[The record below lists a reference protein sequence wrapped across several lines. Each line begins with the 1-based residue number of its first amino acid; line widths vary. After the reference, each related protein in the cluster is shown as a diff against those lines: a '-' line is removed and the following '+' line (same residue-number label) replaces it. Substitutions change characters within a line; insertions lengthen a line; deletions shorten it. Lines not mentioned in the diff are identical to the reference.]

1 MRRKE
6 PLYTKRRYWYHVSTT
21 LRRNEL
27 RLTPWDEQKSPN
39 RGTCEPEGAR
49 ICVAPTIE
57 QCITAIPY
65 YRNSTFTFT
74 VYRTKSPVM
83 AKRPSPT
90 KDIFDWRVTREG
102 WLLKPTNFIKIGS
115 IRSSDIRKGE
125 GIDDICE
132 ASASCS
138 TIEESRDVLRW
149 WQALKLRKR
158 YFHKLI

>member
-21 LRRNEL
+21 LRRKEI
-27 RLTPWDEQKSPN
+27 RLTPLDETQSDN
-39 RGTCEPEGAR
+39 RGTSEPPGAR

-65 YRNSTFTFT
+65 STYVTSFSI
-74 VYRTKSPVM
+74 YITKSPVM
-83 AKRPSPT
+83 AKRPFPT
-90 KDIFDWRVTREG
+90 KDIFDWKITREG

-115 IRSSDIRKGE
+115 IRTSDIRKGE
-125 GIDDICE
+125 NIKRIVEPAAC
-132 ASASCS
+132 CS
-138 TIEESRDVLRW
+138 TLEESKDVLRW

-158 YFHKLI
+158 YLHKPI